1 MSSRVAAHLVAPAFV
16 LSVAGAREA
25 MEGALPAQMEAAVAE
40 ARGAAE
46 VAEAERRAAREAE
59 LAAARE
65 AQAVAAA
72 EAAAGLEAQ
81 QAESAVRLATLQA
94 ALAERQRERAV
105 YLTAQIAGIIAAR
118 YRLLNG
124 KEPLAPKPGLFVN
137 PGKACITCH
146 TSGGEGP
153 KYAVAGTV
161 YSDGSDTDGCNG
173 VAGVSVELIPVGP
186 GNPVTLTTNSAG
198 NFFASAN
205 QMFAGKYTARVIQNG
220 KARVMTT
227 PQTNGD
233 CNSCHTLDGSGG
245 APGRVM
251 TPSL

>member
-1 MSSRVAAHLVAPAFV
+1 MNQLHQVLVAAFFLTSCVT
-16 LSVAGAREA
+16 AGTTADATCVSSGQRWNGGN
-25 MEGALPAQMEAAVAE
+25 EGSPEM
-40 ARGAAE
+40 
-46 VAEAERRAAREAE
+46 
-59 LAAARE
+59 
-65 AQAVAAA
+65 
-72 EAAAGLEAQ
+72 
-81 QAESAVRLATLQA
+81 
-94 ALAERQRERAV
+94 
-105 YLTAQIAGIIAAR
+105 
-118 YRLLNG
+118 
-124 KEPLAPKPGLFVN
+124 N